1 MCILYIY
8 IYYMYY
14 IYIMYIYCY
23 IHTILFGDTLLFWCY
38 RAPVPSLAPQSLTWP
53 SICEPQTLKQSKP
66 LTLSLK
72 LVNTNPETLCN
83 LLKPYKQ
90 NCRCYKKKRAQTY
103 LRLSP
108 YLRSRNAPRDPRWA
122 RPVGTPKES
131 HRRHCLV
138 YFRVSGFGV

>member
-8 IYYMYY
+8 IICI

-90 NCRCYKKKRAQTY
+90 NCRCYKKNARKLIYDSPPTSEAEM
-103 LRLSP
+103 LRGIQGGP
-108 YLRSRNAPRDPRWA
+108 GRWGLRR
-122 RPVGTPKES
+122 S
-131 HRRHCLV
+131 HIAATAWCILG
-138 YFRVSGFGV
+138 FRVLGCRV